1 MPRRKKIVFQISG
14 REKEATASLRRLSTR
29 FQKLMQPIDRL
40 NNKLRANERALRP
53 ITTRL
58 NRISNKYKALGEK
71 ASLGIT
77 APLTLAG
84 VATAKVATDFETGMI
99 KVKAL
104 TSSTAEEFLR
114 MRNLAK
120 SLGTTT
126 QFSAKEAAEGMSFL
140 GMAGFKAKEI
150 IKTIPG
156 VMDLAAAS
164 QLELGEA
171 SDYASN
177 ILTAFGKKA
186 GQMSEVS
193 DKLTYAFTNS
203 NTTLTELH
211 NGLAKVGGVAV
222 KAGVSFEDITASMMA
237 LADAGHKGETAG
249 VALAGALSRITKFT
263 MADKANEVTKT
274 LAKLGIKR
282 NEFLD
287 DKTGKFNVRFQ
298 DFIKLLD
305 EHGAQLSDYQKIFG
319 QDAGK
324 YIVGLSDNFE
334 KLNGYLEGI
343 KNYSEGLT
351 KAIAKMYMSGTGGA
365 FKLLISALEGLMVK
379 LGDTGF
385 LKVANASLRSIGH
398 MTNSISSLENSTLT
412 YGLAVLGLTALFGP
426 FAFGVGIAVASL
438 KKLVVVLGFTNL
450 AALKLGLITIG
461 WVTLFAV
468 VAYGIYLLVQ
478 NWDWM
483 TDKVSNGWKNLI
495 ADAKYLWN
503 LFTWAFRDAF
513 VDATNDVID
522 KLNTFLAFF
531 KDTDFGKWIAKKF
544 GVDLGFKFEH
554 LEKQQKPVYLPPLDA
569 ETLAQK
575 EFGQKKE
582 WQWLP
587 EFVSKG
593 FTEVFNSSTESPKLI
608 EERLK
613 RIEYYEEFYPDNV
626 SENQSGYDFRK
637 IIQSMMTERQEA
649 EININIR
656 DSRQDTSVETVNRGR
671 ERAKIRVD
679 TGRIMVGA

>member
-1 MPRRKKIVFQISG
+1 MPRRKKIVFQISAH
-14 REKEATASLRRLSTR
+14 EKEATASLRKLSAR
-29 FQKLMQPIDRL
+29 FQQLMRPIDKL
-40 NNKLRANERALRP
+40 NHKLRANQRALKP
-53 ITTRL
+53 ITDRL
-58 NRISNKYKALGEK
+58 NRIGHKYKALGEK

-77 APLTLAG
+77 TPLTLAG

-104 TSSTAEEFLR
+104 TGSTSEEFLR

-120 SLGTTT
+120 SLGATT

-150 IKTIPG
+150 VKAIPG

-263 MADKANEVTKT
+263 IADEANEVTKT

-287 DKTGKFNVRFQ
+287 GKTGKFNVRFQ

-343 KNYSEGLT
+343 KNNSEGLT

-385 LKVANASLRSIGH
+385 LKVINASMRSLGH
-398 MTNSISSLENSTLT
+398 LLNSMTNLSSPTLKF
-412 YGLAVLGLTALFGP
+412 GLILAGLTAVFGP
-426 FAFGVGIAVASL
+426 FAFGVGLAVQSL
-438 KKLVVVLGFTNL
+438 KKLVVVLGLSNL
-450 AALKLGLITIG
+450 AALKLGLITLG
-461 WVTLFAV
+461 WGAAIAAA
-468 VAYGIYLLVQ
+468 AYGIYFLFENFSLI
-478 NWDWM
+478 WDKTKKGILQVGDAITYM
-483 TDKVSNGWKNLI
+483 AKKAMVDLKNLGI
-495 ADAKYLWN
+495 SFLN
-503 LFTWAFRDAF
+503 LFRSSDNQVSYKLDPDIPRSLSSAKADKNFIPTEDFSLTILPRLAPLKQYEYKPKEREYRF
-513 VDATNDVID
+513 VPEFISKGFSEV
-522 KLNTFLAFF
+522 F
-531 KDTDFGKWIAKKF
+531 KEPEGEMVSKYKHKTQAYDFYELKKQIIES
-544 GVDLGFKFEH
+544 KT
-554 LEKQQKPVYLPPLDA
+554 LEKQQLDVNIKLDGA
-569 ETLAQK
+569 NKDTQVE
-575 EFGQKKE
+575 
-582 WQWLP
+582 
-587 EFVSKG
+587 VRNRSK
-593 FTEVFNSSTESPKLI
+593 
-608 EERLK
+608 
-613 RIEYYEEFYPDNV
+613 
-626 SENQSGYDFRK
+626 
-637 IIQSMMTERQEA
+637 
-649 EININIR
+649 
-656 DSRQDTSVETVNRGR
+656 SRAT
-671 ERAKIRVD
+671 VD